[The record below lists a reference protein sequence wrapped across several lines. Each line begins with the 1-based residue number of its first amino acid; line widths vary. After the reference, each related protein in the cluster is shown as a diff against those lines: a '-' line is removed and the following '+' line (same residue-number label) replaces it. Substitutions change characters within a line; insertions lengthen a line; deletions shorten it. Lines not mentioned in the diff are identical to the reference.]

1 MWKSGDNIPWFWCF
15 PAIYLK
21 FRFKSCFFL
30 DQLLRNSLE
39 WPAVQA
45 PCQLPQSRHGI
56 GLQVKVEILHRT
68 GIPRILGMKGLLL
81 HSPQNNLA
89 NRSRKKESSASSARQ
104 VMSACIKLGFLNLR
118 KTGQLVDVVD
128 LLPSKKSWKP
138 ADWYLVSNVSNGP
151 FKSYAAFCSNY
162 SIGLPF
168 IIFDLW
174 NLVPLRGRIKK
185 KTRSP

>member
-1 MWKSGDNIPWFWCF
+1 
-15 PAIYLK
+15 
-21 FRFKSCFFL
+21 
-30 DQLLRNSLE
+30 
-39 WPAVQA
+39 
-45 PCQLPQSRHGI
+45 
-56 GLQVKVEILHRT
+56 
-68 GIPRILGMKGLLL
+68 MKGLLL

-89 NRSRKKESSASSARQ
+89 NRSRKRESSASSARQ

-128 LLPSKKSWKP
+128 LLSSKKSWKP
-138 ADWYLVSNVSNGP
+138 ADWYLVSNISNVSNGP

-162 SIGLPF
+162 STGLPF

-185 KTRSP
+185 PKKSINPIDGINPAPPGMQNSL